1 MDPIQI
7 AQAGF
12 YITLMNA
19 AAAVTI
25 FSVIT
30 FLLLR
35 IANHLSHITFSEA
48 YERISQDTRAL
59 SLYLSVR
66 YAVLGLGN
74 ALIIASIFKYA

>member
-1 MDPIQI
+1 VDPIQI

-19 AAAVTI
+19 AAAVTM

-35 IANHLSHITFSEA
+35 IANHLSGVTFSKA
-48 YERISQDTRAL
+48 YSIIEYDTRAL

>member
-1 MDPIQI
+1 VDPIQI

-19 AAAVTI
+19 AAAVTM

-35 IANHLSHITFSEA
+35 IANHLSHITFSKA
-48 YERISQDTRAL
+48 YFSMSTDTRAL
-59 SLYLSVR
+59 ALYLSVR

-74 ALIIASIFKYA
+74 ALIIASVFKYA